1 MPRKKV
7 LTSKQFADQATGIR
21 LSSHE
26 KLCAYRMKEIH
37 NSIKELSSEVKSLRQ
52 DVLKGKGAISTLIIL
67 GSIIAAV
74 AGYFKFNG

>member
-7 LTSKQFADQATGIR
+7 LTTKQFAEQATGIR

-26 KLCAYRMKEIH
+26 KICAYRMKEIH

-52 DVLKGKGAISTLIIL
+52 DVLKGKGDISTLIIL

>member
-7 LTSKQFADQATGIR
+7 LTTKQFANHATGIR

-26 KLCAYRMKEIH
+26 KICAYRMKEIH